1 MIYKN
6 ALFYGF
12 WLLLTT
18 VLAYWFSY
26 PLDIF
31 SRHHFFGASFFGD
44 PSLGIWVLNWQ
55 LSQMSAGNFDQLFTG
70 NAFYPLDRPI
80 YFNASIFSIALLTL
94 PVFLSTKDP
103 YICYGVAVF
112 FSYILSSLGMLLL
125 ARSLKLDYVASLLAA
140 LIFAFSESRHG
151 FSGYAHLS
159 TIQWMP
165 FGLFFIHKYFDGGR
179 QIFLYWASFFYLIQI
194 TASAYHGI
202 FFSIILL
209 FFVCVLVCQKDN
221 FWGKKFALDVVP
233 PMLIVGIIASIY
245 FIPYLQE
252 AHEFGFKRSIAEQS
266 VYGAPLVTFF
276 SLPSSYFFGSWT
288 SHLRHMEG
296 ATSPGYLPILL
307 TTAALLT
314 LRRTTPIKF
323 LISLKLKIFAIG
335 VILLTPI
342 VWFLKSSVATLG
354 GQIYSDLHLH
364 PQIINTAILTPLF
377 LVAIGYFFTTE
388 FFRKIYQGLRAEFL
402 FILYF
407 SIAIL
412 AFAISLGPVVKLY
425 GNHHIM
431 INPIVTFLYYVFPGM
446 SSIRAIS
453 RMSIL
458 IPLGLGI
465 TAGIAYMIIKDRL
478 DKPYLKKI
486 FSFSVLFFLLLQI
499 YPAKGL
505 FAPYN
510 QPTQEIPEE
519 YSWLKHAPSGPVLE
533 WPISKSFIGDAV
545 YLERSIVHQK
555 KLVNG
560 YAAFEW
566 DGRKK
571 LAELT
576 DLSNNRALLSLYAFG
591 VRYLVVHRTRGDF
604 PQWAGKNIGEFYQV
618 KVFNNALV
626 YLNKNAK
633 TNFLPPNF
641 IDRFSISV
649 DKINDKNR
657 LVLKFNSPSVHYV
670 SKNKKLLRVKV
681 NWKSD
686 FASSYYE
693 WPFYPTLWRDSD
705 SYELVLDENASRI
718 IESVELTYSTS
729 SEKSVKLF
737 RKIVLS

>member
-1 MIYKN
+1 MLYKN
-6 ALFYGF
+6 TLFYGF

-18 VLAYWFSY
+18 ALAYWFSY

-31 SRHHFFGASFFGD
+31 SRHHFFGESD
-44 PSLGIWVLNWQ
+44 PSLGLWVLNWQ

-70 NAFYPLDRPI
+70 NALYPLDRPI

-151 FSGYAHLS
+151 FSSYAHLL

-209 FFVCVLVCQKDN
+209 LVVCVLVCQKDN

-233 PMLIVGIIASIY
+233 PMLIVGMIASIY

-252 AHEFGFKRSIAEQS
+252 AQEFGFNRSISEQS
-266 VYGAPLVTFF
+266 AYGAPLATFF
-276 SLPSSYFFGSWT
+276 SLPSSHFFGSWT
-288 SHLRHMEG
+288 SHLSHVDG
-296 ATSPGYLPILL
+296 STSPRYLPVLL
-307 TTAALLT
+307 TIAALLVV
-314 LRRTTPIKF
+314 RKKASIE
-323 LISLKLKIFAIG
+323 SLFNSKLKILAAG
-335 VILLTPI
+335 VICLTI
-342 VWFLKSSVATLG
+342 VAWFLKPNVATLG
-354 GQIYSDLHLH
+354 GEIYGDLYLH
-364 PQIINTAILTPLF
+364 PQLITTVILSPLLLVVTAYFFMTKFFRTVYLGLRSEKIFHL
-377 LVAIGYFFTTE
+377 YFFT
-388 FFRKIYQGLRAEFL
+388 AM
-402 FILYF
+402 
-407 SIAIL
+407 L
-412 AFAISLGPVVKLY
+412 AFVVSLGPIIKLY
-425 GNHHIM
+425 GNQHIM
-431 INPIVTFLYYVFPGM
+431 INPIGTFLYYVFPGL
-446 SSIRAIS
+446 SSIRAVS
-453 RMSIL
+453 RMSSL
-458 IPLGLGI
+458 IPLGLGV
-465 TAGIAYMIIKDRL
+465 TAGLAYMLIRESLNDPRF
-478 DKPYLKKI
+478 KKV
-486 FSFSVLFFLLLQI
+486 FSFIVFTILIIEI
-499 YPAKGL
+499 YPAKDL
-505 FAPYN
+505 NFPYKQQEN
-510 QPTQEIPEE
+510 QIPYE
-519 YSWLKHAPSGPVLE
+519 YKWLKQAQDGPVLE
-533 WPISKSFIGDAV
+533 WPVSKSFIGDAV

-633 TNFLPPNF
+633 TNFLKQNF

-649 DKINDKNR
+649 ENINDKNR
-657 LVLKFNSPSVHYV
+657 LVLTFNSPSVHYV

-693 WPFYPTLWRDSD
+693 WPFYPTLWRDGD